1 MTNETEIGQYG
12 DPQRDP
18 VAPKPTDPAETVP
31 VPKPPEPSDKVAF
44 YEASMRQLMW
54 RRFSKHK
61 VALWCLHIVIVL
73 YVLCLSAPF
82 FAPHH
87 PTRIHSQ
94 WVNQPPVVL
103 RFGFVEDHTLPR
115 LYFHPYIMERH
126 PVTLAELYQVD
137 WDSRVPVRFF
147 VTGRE
152 WKFLWVIPTRLH
164 FLGTDYVPPDLLAE
178 QGRDDAEQA
187 APPLFPL
194 GTGQLGQCVLSR
206 ILYGGRIS
214 LLLGLTGVIITF
226 FLGILL
232 GGISGYYGGK
242 IDMLIQRLAEMLQS
256 VPKIPLWLALAAA
269 IPKHWTSLQVYF
281 GMTLILA
288 CMGWTGMCRTVRGKL
303 LSLREEDYARAALI
317 AGASE
322 RRVIFTHLVPNFF
335 SHIIASLTLAVP
347 HMILAETSLS
357 FLGLGLRP
365 PMVSWGVLLQE
376 ARDPGVVIGQPW
388 LLTPALA
395 VVITVLALNFTGEG
409 LRDAADPYST

>member
-1 MTNETEIGQYG
+1 MTPNETDIAQHG

-18 VAPKPTDPAETVP
+18 AAPEPTDPVKAPKPAEGS
-31 VPKPPEPSDKVAF
+31 EKVAF
-44 YEASMRQLMW
+44 YEASQWQLMW

-61 VALWCLHIVIVL
+61 VALWCLHIITVL
-73 YVLCLSAPF
+73 YIICLSAPF
-82 FAPHH
+82 FAPHN
-87 PTRIHSQ
+87 PTRIHSA
-94 WVNQPPVVL
+94 WVNQPPVVF
-103 RFGFVEDHTLPR
+103 RFGFVENHTLPR
-115 LYFHPYIMERH
+115 LYFHPFIMERH
-126 PVTLAELYQVD
+126 PVTRSELYQVD
-137 WDSRVPVRFF
+137 WDTRVPVRFF
-147 VTGRE
+147 VAGRR
-152 WKFLWVIPTRLH
+152 WKVLGLIPTRRH
-164 FLGTDYVPPDLLAE
+164 FLGSDYVAPELLAE
-178 QGRDDAEQA
+178 QGRAGADQP

-214 LLLGLTGVIITF
+214 LLLGLTGVFITF

-242 IDMLIQRLAEMLQS
+242 IDMVIQRLAEMLQS

-322 RRVIFTHLVPNFF
+322 RRVIFTHLIPNFF

-347 HMILAETSLS
+347 GMILAETSLS

-395 VVITVLALNFTGEG
+395 VVVTVLALNFTGEG

>member
-1 MTNETEIGQYG
+1 MTPNPTDTAQHDRPQG
-12 DPQRDP
+12 DPA
-18 VAPKPTDPAETVP
+18 APGPAAPAAAHKPIES
-31 VPKPPEPSDKVAF
+31 SDKVAF
-44 YEASMRQLMW
+44 YEASQWQLMW

-61 VALWCLHIVIVL
+61 MALWCLHIITVL
-73 YVLCLSAPF
+73 YVVCLSAPF
-82 FAPHH
+82 FAPHNA
-87 PTRIHSQ
+87 TRIHSQ
-94 WVNQPPVVL
+94 WVNQPPMVF
-103 RFGFVEDHTLPR
+103 RFGFVEGHTLPR
-115 LYFHPYIMERH
+115 LYFHPFVMERH
-126 PVTLAELYQVD
+126 PVTRAELHQVD
-137 WDSRVPVRFF
+137 WETRVPVRFF
-147 VTGRE
+147 VKGRQ
-152 WKFLWVIPTRLH
+152 WRLLGVIPTRLH
-164 FLGTDYVPPDLLAE
+164 FFGTDYVDPELLEA
-178 QGRDDAEQA
+178 QGRSKTDQP

-214 LLLGLTGVIITF
+214 LLLGLTGVFITF

-242 IDMLIQRLAEMLQS
+242 IDMVIQRLAEMLQS

-269 IPKHWTSLQVYF
+269 IPKNWTSLQVYF

-322 RRVIFTHLVPNFF
+322 RRVIFTHLIPNFF

-347 HMILAETSLS
+347 GMILAETSLS

-376 ARDPGVVIGQPW
+376 ARDPGVVLGQPW
-388 LLTPALA
+388 LLAPALA